1 MPQITIRSFAKFRE
15 FFGEKNTLSVPNGT
29 SVLGALL
36 AFAKT
41 RSEGMD
47 QLFADAELR
56 SHIILMYN
64 RERIDSDDAATILVA
79 EDDEIVIYPPVS
91 GG

>member
-1 MPQITIRSFAKFRE
+1 MPQITIRSFARFRE
-15 FFGEKNTLSVPNGT
+15 LFGEVNTLSVPEGT

-41 RSEGMD
+41 QKDGMD
-47 QLFADAELR
+47 ELFPKGALG

-64 RERIDSDDAATILVA
+64 RERIDSDDAKTLHTA
-79 EDDEIVIYPPVS
+79 EGDEIVIYPPVS

>member
-15 FFGEKNTLSVPNGT
+15 LFGEMNSLSVPDGT
-29 SVLGALL
+29 SILGTLL

-41 RSEGMD
+41 QQGGM
-47 QLFADAELR
+47 QELFTKAELS
-56 SHIILMYN
+56 SHIIIMYN
-64 RERIDSDDAATILVA
+64 RERIDSDDAKTIQMV
-79 EDDEIVIYPPVS
+79 EGDEIVIYPPVS

>member
-1 MPQITIRSFAKFRE
+1 MPQITIRSFARFRE
-15 FFGEKNTLSVPNGT
+15 LFGEVNTLSVPEGT

-41 RSEGMD
+41 QKDGMD
-47 QLFADAELR
+47 ELFPKGAFG

-64 RERIDSDDAATILVA
+64 RERIDSDDVKSLHTA
-79 EDDEIVIYPPVS
+79 EGDEIVIYPPVS

>member
-15 FFGEKNTLSVPNGT
+15 LFGEMNSLGVPGGT
-29 SVLGALL
+29 SILGALL

-41 RSEGMD
+41 QKEGM
-47 QLFADAELR
+47 QELFTGAELS

-64 RERIDSDDAATILVA
+64 RERIDSDDAKMIQVA
-79 EDDEIVIYPPVS
+79 EGDEIVIYPPVS

>member
-1 MPQITIRSFAKFRE
+1 MPQITIRSFARFRE
-15 FFGEKNTLSVPNGT
+15 LFGEVNTLSVPEGT

-41 RSEGMD
+41 QKDGMD
-47 QLFADAELR
+47 ELFPKGAFG

-64 RERIDSDDAATILVA
+64 RERIDSDDVKTLHTA
-79 EDDEIVIYPPVS
+79 EGDEIVIYPPVS

>member
-1 MPQITIRSFAKFRE
+1 MPQITIRSFARFRE
-15 FFGEKNTLSVPNGT
+15 LFGEVNTLSVPEGT

-36 AFAKT
+36 AFSKT
-41 RSEGMD
+41 QKDGMD
-47 QLFADAELR
+47 ELFPKGAFG

-64 RERIDSDDAATILVA
+64 RERIDSDDAKTLHTA
-79 EDDEIVIYPPVS
+79 EGDEIVIYPPVS

>member
-15 FFGEKNTLSVPNGT
+15 LFGEVNTVSVPEGT
-29 SVLGALL
+29 SILGALL

-41 RSEGMD
+41 QKDGMD
-47 QLFADAELR
+47 ELFAGGKLG

-64 RERIDSDDAATILVA
+64 RERIDSDDAKTIHMA
-79 EDDEIVIYPPVS
+79 EGDELVIYPPVS